1 MAQTKKVYTT
11 GRFGSRYGVGIR
23 KRVLK
28 VEMKQKAKHEC
39 PFCGFTKIKRISKG
53 IFVCK
58 KCDSKFAGGT
68 YTPSTLAGN
77 IIKRMVHQK
86 KFIPITKELIES
98 GDVSLLESEA
108 GQEISGDISEEEQGD
123 EGKSKKERKGKSKKG
138 KKGE

>member
-28 VEMKQKAKHEC
+28 VEMKQKARHEC
-39 PFCGFTKIKRISKG
+39 PFCGFPKIKRISKG
-53 IFVCK
+53 IYVCK

-77 IIKRMVHQK
+77 IIKRMVQQK

-98 GDVSLLESEA
+98 GDVSLLELEA
-108 GQEISGDISEEEQGD
+108 GQEISGGLSEEEQAD
-123 EGKSKKERKGKSKKG
+123 EGKGKKERKEKSKKG

>member
-28 VEMKQKAKHEC
+28 VEMKQKARHEC
-39 PFCGFTKIKRISKG
+39 PFCGFPKIKRISKG
-53 IFVCK
+53 IYVCK

-77 IIKRMVHQK
+77 IIKRMVQQK

-98 GDVSLLESEA
+98 GEVSLLESET
-108 GQEISGDISEEEQGD
+108 GQEFPEELSEGGPEQESKG
-123 EGKSKKERKGKSKKG
+123 KKEKKEKAKKG
-138 KKGE
+138 KKGG